1 MVTDAV
7 AKMRLLRDRPKGSS
21 GSAGATVTASSG
33 SPAVRKLQLGLGSSG
48 FTAQGREENAAM
60 SPPDDQSRLTL
71 RYESVDDHP
80 LQHTLTVMMAAS
92 HMPLAAPPMRDGQGI
107 PGKVLELKG
116 QLALLHRCGDNPGG
130 RGTAAQV

>member
-1 MVTDAV
+1 M
-7 AKMRLLRDRPKGSS
+7 GSS

-80 LQHTLTVMMAAS
+80 LQHTLTVVMAAG
-92 HMPLAAPPMRDGQGI
+92 HTPLVAPQMWDGNGI
-107 PGKVLELKG
+107 TGKVLELKG
-116 QLALLHRCGDNPGG
+116 QLALLHRCEVNPSGGGELLHRCEGNPSG

>member
-1 MVTDAV
+1 
-7 AKMRLLRDRPKGSS
+7 
-21 GSAGATVTASSG
+21 
-33 SPAVRKLQLGLGSSG
+33 
-48 FTAQGREENAAM
+48 M

-71 RYESVDDHP
+71 RYESMDDHP